1 MEAQKLDSVNGNIG
15 VAVDLGSTTI
25 AVCCMDM
32 TSGSEIVSFS
42 FPNPQGTYGAD
53 VITRIRHCIEDKAL
67 LCQMGD
73 MVKKALAEHLREQLG
88 TAALQVCRLVYS
100 GNTTMLHI
108 LGGMSVEG
116 LAAAPF
122 TPVTLEYAEQEEEL
136 FSALPDEQLKNMH
149 EMNARTGEHKVT
161 VLYPPGFSA
170 FVGADILT
178 GAAYLKMG
186 QSTTCD
192 LLVDLGTNGEL
203 LLLNDTCG
211 YAASTACGPV
221 FDHAVTGA
229 EYGSESIKAVAN
241 CVKRGLINSAGT
253 IKEPFF
259 EKGIEIDKGFVIRQQ
274 NVRNFQLAKGA
285 IYAGI
290 KCLLNKAG
298 ITATD
303 IGNVYI
309 SGGLGFYMDIRDAYT
324 VKMLPEEFRDKV
336 KVSGNT
342 SLEGAK
348 KLLMAENG
356 EKEEFLVYYEDIRS
370 RTGSFE
376 LADLEGFQ
384 DIYIQALDF

>member
-1 MEAQKLDSVNGNIG
+1 MEEQGVSGKRNEIG

-32 TSGSEIVSFS
+32 TSGSETVSFS
-42 FPNPQGTYGAD
+42 FPNPQVAFGAD

-73 MVKKALAEHLREQLG
+73 MVKKALAEQLREKLG
-88 TAALQVCRLVYS
+88 TAALQVCWIVYS

-108 LGGMSVEG
+108 LRGMSVEG

-122 TPVTLEYAEQEEEL
+122 TPVTLEYVEQEEEL

-149 EMNARTGEHKVT
+149 EINARTGEHKVT

-178 GAAYLKMG
+178 GAAYLEMG
-186 QSTTCD
+186 QSKTYD

-229 EYGSESIKAVAN
+229 VYGSESIKAVAN
-241 CVKRGLINSAGT
+241 CVKRGLIDSAGT

-298 ITATD
+298 ITTSD

-356 EKEEFLVYYEDIRS
+356 EKEELLVYYEGIRK
-370 RTGSFE
+370 RTESFE
-376 LADLEGFQ
+376 LADMDGFQ
-384 DIYIQALDF
+384 DVYIQALDF

>member
-1 MEAQKLDSVNGNIG
+1 MESQNIDSLIGNIG

-42 FPNPQGTYGAD
+42 FSNPQGTYGAD

-67 LCQMGD
+67 LCQMGE

-88 TAALQVCRLVYS
+88 TATLSVCRIVYS

-108 LGGMSVEG
+108 LRGMSVEG

-122 TPVTLEYAEQEEEL
+122 TPVTLEYEEQEEEL
-136 FSALPDEQLKNMH
+136 FSALPDEQLKNMQN
-149 EMNARTGEHKVT
+149 MNARTGEHKVT

-178 GAAYLKMG
+178 GATYLEMG
-186 QSTTCD
+186 QSKTYD

-229 EYGSESIKAVAN
+229 VYGSESIKAVAN
-241 CVKRGLINSAGT
+241 CVKRGLIDSAGT
-253 IKEPFF
+253 INEPFF

-285 IYAGI
+285 INAGI
-290 KCLLNKAG
+290 QCLLSKAG
-298 ITATD
+298 ITASD

-324 VKMLPEEFRDKV
+324 VKMLPEDFRDKV

-342 SLEGAK
+342 SLAGAK
-348 KLLMAENG
+348 RLLMAENG
-356 EKEEFLVYYEDIRS
+356 EKEELLAYYEGIRK
-370 RTGSFE
+370 RTESFE
-376 LADLEGFQ
+376 LADMDSFQ

>member
-1 MEAQKLDSVNGNIG
+1 MESQNIDSLNGNIG

-53 VITRIRHCIEDKAL
+53 VITRIRHCIEDNDL

-88 TAALQVCRLVYS
+88 TAALQVCRIVYS

-108 LGGMSVEG
+108 LRGMSVEG

-122 TPVTLEYAEQEEEL
+122 TPVSLEYAEQEEEL
-136 FSALPDEQLKNMH
+136 FSALRDKQLKNM
-149 EMNARTGEHKVT
+149 EEINARTGEHKVT

-186 QSTTCD
+186 QSTTYD

-203 LLLNDTCG
+203 LLLNDTYG

-229 EYGSESIKAVAN
+229 VYGSESIKAVAN
-241 CVKRGLINSAGT
+241 CVKRGLVDSSGT

-259 EKGIEIDKGFVIRQQ
+259 EKGIELDKGFVIRQQ

-285 IYAGI
+285 VYAGI
-290 KCLLNKAG
+290 QCLLNKAE
-298 ITATD
+298 ITAGD

-324 VKMLPEEFRDKV
+324 VEMLPEEFRDKV

-348 KLLMAENG
+348 RLLMAENG
-356 EKEEFLVYYEDIRS
+356 DKEDLMASYEDIRK
-370 RTGSFE
+370 RTESFE